1 MEKITARLPQMIDS
15 FWCCKALLCLTLDG
29 QKDKEN
35 DLLLKNLFCLA
46 FGNHNVYFFQVSL
59 RDTIMYGMYGTQMY
73 LIFCE
78 RIFDNTLLL
87 LSGHVVL
94 DF

>member
-15 FWCCKALLCLTLDG
+15 FWSLLCLTLDG

-35 DLLLKNLFCLA
+35 DLLFKNLFCLA
-46 FGNHNVYFFQVSL
+46 FGNQNVYFFQVSL

-87 LSGHVVL
+87 LSGHVLL

>member
-15 FWCCKALLCLTLDG
+15 FWCCKALQCLTLDG

-35 DLLLKNLFCLA
+35 YLLFKNLFCLA
-46 FGNHNVYFFQVSL
+46 FGNQNVYYFQVSSMY
-59 RDTIMYGMYGTQMY
+59 TIMYEMYSTQIY
-73 LIFCE
+73 LFFCE